1 MDPVSR
7 ALDPGCLRGVDEDR
21 RQPTERS
28 LPGHTNMTD
37 SANDPDDS
45 PPISILFVCLGN
57 ICRSPLA
64 EGIARHMVRE
74 RGLLQRITVESAG
87 TGAWHVG
94 EPPDPRSTEV
104 ARRNGVELEG
114 RARQLRGEDLFDF
127 DFVVAMDGANLSGLQ
142 AIQNRNG
149 GTARVQLLR
158 DWDPDPGDGEVP
170 DPYYGGDRGFDD
182 VFDLVHRSVAGLL
195 DEVEDAV
202 G

>member
-1 MDPVSR
+1 M
-7 ALDPGCLRGVDEDR
+7 
-21 RQPTERS
+21 
-28 LPGHTNMTD
+28 TN
-37 SANDPDDS
+37 SANDPGES
-45 PPISILFVCLGN
+45 APISILFVCLGN

-74 RGLLQRITVESAG
+74 RGLSKRITVESAG

-142 AIQNRNG
+142 AIQDRNG
-149 GTARVQLLR
+149 APRGSSSSETGT
-158 DWDPDPGDGEVP
+158 PIPGTGRCPIRTMAAMTVS
-170 DPYYGGDRGFDD
+170 
-182 VFDLVHRSVAGLL
+182 RSSFG
-195 DEVEDAV
+195 
-202 G
+202 